1 MMRTSLLIVVGFI
14 AIAPAEAEPANRF
27 AVERPQA
34 EKTVPLKGRTAGGNP
49 CAVYGARFVR
59 VEGTS
64 TCVKLGGSIDVGV
77 AVTTHR

>member
-1 MMRTSLLIVVGFI
+1 MRLLLLIVTCVL
-14 AIAPAEAEPANRF
+14 AIAPALAETAS
-27 AVERPQA
+27 RPTA
-34 EKTVPLKGRTAGGNP
+34 MPPSADKTLPLKGRTASGNP